1 MHLIL
6 RPLFLYRAIHC
17 EKNNTREITMKK
29 LVTAEIMKQ
38 LDKIAV
44 ANYGIKAA
52 KLMENAAEGVYRT
65 ILKYEGGI
73 KDKSFTVICGKGNN
87 GGDGLYTAKL
97 LAEEGA
103 AVSVYIL
110 AKKTDLSEETEKAY
124 KKISKTIKKTKFIDK
139 AVDFELAGTDIVVD
153 AIFGTGF
160 NSNPEGIFF
169 DVIKMVNDS
178 PCKVYSVDIPSCIHG
193 TTGNSED
200 IAVIAD
206 HTVTFA
212 YPKIGL
218 YINDGYTHS
227 GIVDVVD
234 IGFPPELNDEILETR
249 MLLETSDAAGGY
261 KKRDLTSD
269 KKDFGR
275 VFNFAGSLSMP
286 GAAALSSIAALR
298 SGTGLLKLG
307 IPMSISA
314 SVSTVYPE
322 IMTIP
327 LGYAQPGYTSMIAE
341 KDVMKGYKWCDACL
355 AGPGLSVHPE
365 TKKVVMKLLQKLD
378 GKPTVL
384 DADALNILSEKP
396 DMFGDFNSSIVITPH
411 NSEMARLTGMSKEL
425 FLLNR
430 FEVTA
435 QKAVEW
441 KCYIVLKGTP
451 TIVAYPSGKVLL
463 HINKQP
469 GMAVGGMGDILSG
482 ILVSLLGQK
491 VPMEQAISTAIF
503 VHAIAANYAIEKTGE
518 HSLLPTDVIKEIPNA
533 IKFITGTGQIGR

>member
-1 MHLIL
+1 
-6 RPLFLYRAIHC
+6 
-17 EKNNTREITMKK
+17 MKK

-44 ANYGIKAA
+44 SNYGVKAA
-52 KLMENAAEGVYRT
+52 KLMENAAEGVYST
-65 ILKYEGGI
+65 ILKYENI
-73 KDKSFTVICGKGNN
+73 VKDKSFTIVCGKGNN

-97 LAEEGA
+97 LADAGA
-103 AVSVYIL
+103 SVSVFIL
-110 AKKTDLSEETEKAY
+110 AKKTELSEETEKAC
-124 KKISKTIKKTKFIDK
+124 KKISKTVKKIKFVDKTEDFILDNS
-139 AVDFELAGTDIVVD
+139 DIVVD
-153 AIFGTGF
+153 ALFGTGF

-169 DVIKMVNDS
+169 DVIKRINDS
-178 PCKVYSVDIPSCIHG
+178 PCTVYSVDIPSCIHG

-200 IAVIAD
+200 IAVVAD
-206 HTVTFA
+206 HTVTFG

-227 GIVDVVD
+227 GTVDVVD
-234 IGFPPELNDEILETR
+234 IGFPPELDEEILETR
-249 MLLETSDAAGGY
+249 MLLEVSDAAGGY
-261 KKRDLTSD
+261 KKRDLTAD
-269 KKDFGR
+269 KKDFGK

-286 GAAALSSIAALR
+286 GAAALSSISALR

-307 IPMSISA
+307 IPMNISA
-314 SVSTVYPE
+314 SISTVYPE

-327 LGYAQPGYTSMIAE
+327 LGYAQPGYTSILAE
-341 KDVMKGYKWCDACL
+341 KDVLKGYKWCDACL

-365 TKKVVMKLLQKLD
+365 TKKVVMKLMQKFEN
-378 GKPTVL
+378 KPTVL

-396 DMFGDFNSSIVITPH
+396 DMFGDFKSNIVITPH

-430 FEVTA
+430 FEITA

-451 TIVAYPSGKVLL
+451 TIVAYPSGKVLI
-463 HINKQP
+463 HVNKQP
-469 GMAVGGMGDILSG
+469 GMAVGGMGDVLSG

-491 VPMEQAISTAIF
+491 VPMEQAINTAIY
-503 VHAIAANYAIEKTGE
+503 VHALAAGYAIEKFGE
-518 HSLLPTDVIKEIPNA
+518 HSLLPTDVVKKIPEA
-533 IKFITGTGQIGR
+533 IKSIISMDSAGN